1 MPICALLL
9 VGCAGVTK
17 PPPKRI
23 AAIVTEYRHNSHADV
38 IVGRLV
44 ESHTL
49 DGKGEFPNLKLISLY
64 TDQVPSGD
72 TSRDLM
78 RQNNVP
84 VFTNIADALTL
95 GTDKLAVDGVLLV
108 AEHGNYPKNETGNV
122 IYPKRRLFEAVAKV
136 FRANNASV
144 PVFCDKHLSTEW
156 DKAVWMIEQSRHL
169 GFPLLAGSVQPLSW
183 RRPPLELDIGAPV
196 AQALTTFH
204 GPKEDYGIHALE
216 VLQCMVERRA
226 GGETGIA
233 AVQCLEGPPVWE
245 WTAASEWAEPLLEA
259 ALRRSDTCK
268 SGSPRDNCPEPILFH
283 LEYRSGLQGAC
294 YLLNGHMTDRGFA
307 ANFQGHAQPVSTQ
320 IYAQPVRPFGHHAGT
335 VHYIEEFMLTGR
347 AAWPMERIL
356 LTTGALE
363 ALMDS
368 SWRGN
373 ERRETP
379 HLDVAYTASP
389 GSRFQREPVPAED
402 PEPL

>member
-1 MPICALLL
+1 MSRP
-9 VGCAGVTK
+9 
-17 PPPKRI
+17 RI
-23 AAIVTEYRHNSHADV
+23 AVICTEYRRNSHADV
-38 IVGRLV
+38 IAGRLLAGYEYEGRWREPQLLV
-44 ESHTL
+44 VSM
-49 DGKGEFPNLKLISLY
+49 F
-64 TDQVPSGD
+64 TDQVPD
-72 TSRDLM
+72 NDMSRDLAS
-78 RQNNVP
+78 RYGYAIYPTVAQ
-84 VFTNIADALTL
+84 ALTL
-95 GTDKLAVDGVLLV
+95 DSGVLAVDGVVLIG
-108 AEHGNYPKNETGNV
+108 EHGDYPRNEKGQKL
-122 IYPKRRLFEAVAKV
+122 YPRYELYQEIVEVFEASG
-136 FRANNASV
+136 RSV

-335 VHYIEEFMLTGR
+335 VHYIEELVLTGR